1 MKPEITL
8 LFAFFSLGGFVKPV
22 FSQDLHEGNLLELT
36 TADHLLIQEEL
47 SDSSYQ
53 VFHFPYT
60 GLNYSLKET
69 VADSALTIQ
78 FKIDSLYD
86 WRMTLEE
93 NEIRSGNYLLAA
105 TVDTTGIIVWQKSRE
120 VNTYKGFIN
129 GDTSQ
134 WVAMYISSSRM
145 GGLFNFDGDL
155 LYLKPLMDF
164 IPDSIYSHSFILYK
178 AGSEKELGGFVCLT
192 DDTIVDAGDTLLSPR
207 SETERYLEYAVDVD
221 KEFFD
226 KYKNEDDNPTLD
238 EQVEAVE
245 DVVLRY
251 IKDVHALYLDAA
263 NLEIQL
269 VYLHIW
275 TTGDDPYSGNI
286 QDHWDQLQSHWNGPK
301 GCVNKDAGV
310 LLSGKNLSPD
320 GYVNYWGFKS
330 ICGIDNPSYC
340 PMPLNGY
347 AVIEDNNKYSSAII
361 AHELGHNLGLGHY
374 CTIYANSPE
383 QGQTTCNVM
392 WTGDLQEGCPGCPD
406 GLVLRFD
413 GNAEDKLNG
422 TLESE
427 RWTCIYNEEEK
438 EWELGNGDFDI
449 CLRTP
454 APVDYE
460 FNILLEPEQ
469 TILGDFPIC
478 ENEFTLTF
486 YNAFDQVDIEWG
498 LGPNLTL
505 ADGTLNDLS
514 INLEWSEPGPTYV
527 TVSFEYNCENITFKR
542 EFNVGKPLEPGLPFF
557 YPSPTA
563 SGYYNVGVPE
573 VPGATYF
580 RVSWEDGNP
589 GSCDGVP
596 WHPILVEDNDPLLT
610 GFSPD
615 NCLYIG
621 VAAGNVCGLSDY
633 TIFEW
638 NNYSGM
644 LINEQGNESPNK
656 SKLNKADGM
665 PAIQEQT
672 KFTIKPNPANGNF
685 FVHFTGLEIP
695 SQIIIF
701 DVMGQLVQYQDIEP
715 GFTAF
720 EIDTDGWD
728 DGIFFVVIQS
738 QYNQEVARVVVQ
750 KK

>member
-8 LFAFFSLGGFVKPV
+8 LFALFSLGGFFKPV
-22 FSQDLHEGNLLELT
+22 FSQDLHEGNLFELT
-36 TADHLLIQEEL
+36 TANHLLIQEEL

-60 GLNYSLKET
+60 GLNYSLKEAG
-69 VADSALTIQ
+69 ADSAIAIQ

-86 WRMTLEE
+86 WQMTLEE

-105 TVDTTGIIVWQKSRE
+105 TVDTTGVVVWQKSIE

-134 WVAMYISSSRM
+134 WIAMYISNSRM
-145 GGLFNFDGDL
+145 GGLLNFNGDL

-164 IPDSIYSHSFILYK
+164 IPDSTYSHSFILYK
-178 AGSEKELGGFVCLT
+178 AGSEKELGEFVCLT
-192 DDTIVDAGDTLLSPR
+192 NDTIVDAGDTLLSPR
-207 SETERYLEYAVDVD
+207 SQTERYLEYVVDAD

-226 KYKNEDDNPTLD
+226 RYKNVADNPTID
-238 EQVEAVE
+238 NQIEAVE
-245 DVVLRY
+245 DVVLNY
-251 IKDVHALYLDAA
+251 INDVHALYHHTA
-263 NLEIQL
+263 NLNIQL

-275 TTGDDPYSGNI
+275 TTEDDPYSGNL
-286 QDHWDQLQSHWNGPK
+286 QAHWDQLRSHWNGPK

-320 GYVNYWGFKS
+320 GYVDPLGFKS
-330 ICGIDNPSYC
+330 ICGIGNPSNC
-340 PMPLNGY
+340 PTPLNAY
-347 AVIEDNNKYSSAII
+347 AVVEDKNKYSSAII
-361 AHELGHNLGLGHY
+361 AHELGHNFGLNHY
-374 CTIYANSPE
+374 CTVYVNFPE
-383 QGQTTCNVM
+383 QGQTSCNVM
-392 WTGDLQEGCPGCPD
+392 WTGDLQTECPECPN

-413 GNAEDKLNG
+413 ANAEDRLNG
-422 TLESE
+422 TLESK
-427 RWTCIYNEEEK
+427 RWTCIYNEEEE
-438 EWELGNGDFDI
+438 EWDFGDEYFDI
-449 CLRTP
+449 CLRYP
-454 APVDYE
+454 APMDYE
-460 FNILLEPEQ
+460 FKILLEPSQ

-478 ENEFTLTF
+478 DDEFTL
-486 YNAFDQVDIEWG
+486 AFSDVFGQEDIEWG
-498 LGPNLTL
+498 LGPNLVLET
-505 ADGTLNDLS
+505 GTLNDLAV
-514 INLEWSEPGPTYV
+514 NLKSTGSGPTYV
-527 TVSFEYNCENITFKR
+527 TVAFEYNCEEITFKR
-542 EFNVGKPLEPGLPFF
+542 EFNVGKPIEPGIPFI

-580 RVSWEDGNP
+580 KVSWEDGNP

-610 GFSPD
+610 GFSLE

-644 LINEQGNESPNK
+644 LINDQGNESLNK
-656 SKLNKADGM
+656 NKLNKADGM
-665 PAIQEQT
+665 SAIQEET
-672 KFTIKPNPANGNF
+672 TFTIKPNPANGNF
-685 FVHFTGLEIP
+685 FVHFTELEIP
-695 SQIIIF
+695 QQIIIF

-715 GFTAF
+715 SFTAF
-720 EIDTDGWD
+720 EIDTDGWG

-738 QYNQEVARVVVQ
+738 QYGQEVARVVVH